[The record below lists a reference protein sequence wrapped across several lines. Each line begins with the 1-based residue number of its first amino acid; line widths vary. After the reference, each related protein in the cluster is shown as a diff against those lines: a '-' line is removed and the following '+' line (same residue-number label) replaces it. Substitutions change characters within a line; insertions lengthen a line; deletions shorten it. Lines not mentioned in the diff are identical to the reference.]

1 MAEDAAFT
9 ADLEAEL
16 GAELGAE
23 IGAGHLGEEDAT
35 AVPAAAETIPGRSA
49 RVRARYTVK
58 GAGETVRSFDVTIPG
73 DRLDTL
79 GTELEIFLL
88 YDLVFAQINA
98 SGEVMMSHAEIL
110 PDAA

>member
-16 GAELGAE
+16 GTGRPGA
-23 IGAGHLGEEDAT
+23 EDAT
-35 AVPAAAETIPGRSA
+35 ATPVAVEAVPGRPA